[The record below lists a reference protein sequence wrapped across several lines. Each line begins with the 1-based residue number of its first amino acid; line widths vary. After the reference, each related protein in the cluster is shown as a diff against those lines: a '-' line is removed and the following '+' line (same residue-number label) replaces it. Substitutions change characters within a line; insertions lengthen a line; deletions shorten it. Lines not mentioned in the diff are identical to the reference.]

1 MILYESFP
9 LRTHPLTHLK
19 EMFKEITAPEQL
31 LTRKEVAE
39 ILQLSPHTLT
49 LWAATGKNLPFI
61 KCGRYV
67 RYKPQD
73 VRDYIE
79 RNRHGVAIK

>member
-1 MILYESFP
+1 MFE
-9 LRTHPLTHLK
+9 HL
-19 EMFKEITAPEQL
+19 IPEQL

-39 ILQLSPHTLT
+39 ILKLSPHTLT
-49 LWAATGKNLPFI
+49 LWAMTGKHLPFV

-79 RNRHGVAIK
+79 RNRQGGGD